1 MARAYLSLALLPRAV
16 LIFTEPV
23 RNPSNVTNLATARAE
38 LRPLEQLQDELDR
51 VLAAVAQHR
60 DDDSPG
66 ADARLYAEVL
76 GEPMVADGRVDDPND
91 WPDP

>member
-1 MARAYLSLALLPRAV
+1 MISHTN
-16 LIFTEPV
+16 I
-23 RNPSNVTNLATARAE
+23 TNLATARAE
-38 LRPLEQLQDELDR
+38 LRPLDQLQDELDR
-51 VLAAVAQHR
+51 VIAAVALHR

-76 GEPMVADGRVDDPND
+76 GEPLLKDVRVDDPND

>member
-1 MARAYLSLALLPRAV
+1 MVALDIGRAYLLMFTKLVSIAV
-16 LIFTEPV
+16 DT
-23 RNPSNVTNLATARAE
+23 TT
-38 LRPLEQLQDELDR
+38 LDR
-51 VLAAVAQHR
+51 VIAAVARHR

-76 GEPMVADGRVDDPND
+76 GEPVLQDLRVDDPND

>member
-1 MARAYLSLALLPRAV
+1 MISHTN
-16 LIFTEPV
+16 I
-23 RNPSNVTNLATARAE
+23 TNLAAARAQ
-38 LRPLEQLQDELDR
+38 LRPLDQLEDELDR
-51 VLAAVAQHR
+51 VIAAVARHR

-76 GEPMVADGRVDDPND
+76 GESLLTDVRVDDPND

>member
-1 MARAYLSLALLPRAV
+1 MFTRAV
-16 LIFTEPV
+16 NNHANI
-23 RNPSNVTNLATARAE
+23 TNLAAARAE
-38 LRPLEQLQDELDR
+38 LRPLDQLQDELDR
-51 VLAAVAQHR
+51 VIAAVARHR

-76 GEPMVADGRVDDPND
+76 GEPLLHDVRVDDPND